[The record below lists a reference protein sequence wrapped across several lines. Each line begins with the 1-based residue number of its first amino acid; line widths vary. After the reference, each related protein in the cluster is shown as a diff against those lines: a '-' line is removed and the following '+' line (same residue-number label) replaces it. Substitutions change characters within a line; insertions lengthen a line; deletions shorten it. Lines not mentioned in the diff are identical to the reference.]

1 LLRTVIGG
9 AVVAV
14 IAGLLAF
21 VGSAIGITTLW
32 PVLLAAGVALV
43 AGPAVASR
51 LGSFAMGAIL
61 GFGAMAVQAALLPQ
75 VAASQAIIV
84 VVAIAIMTVVAAVS
98 MGLLPLWASL
108 LGYAA
113 FVGYYTPTYT
123 ESPTLFATEAPVALL
138 TVLVAAGVG
147 AIVGILAE
155 FAGAGFAG
163 REDTNVAT
171 GEVA

>member
-1 LLRTVIGG
+1 MLRTLIGG

-14 IAGLLAF
+14 IAGILAF

-51 LGSFAMGAIL
+51 IGSFAMGAVL
-61 GFGAMAVQAALLPQ
+61 GFAAMALLAGFLPQ
-75 VAASQAIIV
+75 VATSQALAV
-84 VVAIAIMTVVAAVS
+84 VVAIAIMTVVAAVTQ
-98 MGLLPLWASL
+98 GLLPLWASL
-108 LGYAA
+108 AGYAA
-113 FVGYYTPTYT
+113 FVGYYLPTYT
-123 ESPTLFATEAPVALL
+123 ESPTLFASEAPVALL

-147 AIVGILAE
+147 AIVGIVAE
-155 FAGAGFAG
+155 FAGASV
-163 REDTNVAT
+163 RTTEDRHVAA

>member
-1 LLRTVIGG
+1 LLRTLIGG

-14 IAGLLAF
+14 IAGILAF

-51 LGSFAMGAIL
+51 IGSFAMGSIL
-61 GFGAMAVQAALLPQ
+61 GFAAMALLAGFLPQ
-75 VAASQAIIV
+75 VAASQALAV
-84 VVAIAIMTVVAAVS
+84 VVAIAIMTVVAAVTQ
-98 MGLLPLWASL
+98 GLLPLWASL
-108 LGYAA
+108 AGYAA
-113 FVGYYTPTYT
+113 FVGYYLPTYT
-123 ESPTLFATEAPVALL
+123 ESPTLFASEAPVALL

-147 AIVGILAE
+147 AIVGIVAE
-155 FAGAGFAG
+155 FAGASV
-163 REDTNVAT
+163 RSTEDRHVAA